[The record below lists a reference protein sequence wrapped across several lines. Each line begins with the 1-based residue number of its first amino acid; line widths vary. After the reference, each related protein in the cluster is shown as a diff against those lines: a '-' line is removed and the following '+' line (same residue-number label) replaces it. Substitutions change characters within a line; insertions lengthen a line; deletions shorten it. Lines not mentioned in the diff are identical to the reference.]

1 MRNVDFVWH
10 YSKPGLGSKIPG
22 TERRKAFVKIYD
34 HISELTGHTPLV
46 RIGRKDLESK
56 CILAAK
62 VEAFNPG
69 GSVKDRI
76 GSYMIDAAE
85 KEGKLKPG
93 GTIVEGTSGNTGL
106 GLALL
111 AGARGYKCI
120 FTIPDKMS
128 QEKINLLKAF
138 GAEVVVCPTAV
149 EPEDPRSYYSV
160 AARLNKQ
167 ISNSFYP
174 NQYFNPNNPLA
185 HYRTTGPEIWEDTDG
200 KITHFVCGMGT
211 GGTISGVGQ
220 YLKENNPHVKVIGC
234 DPVGSLYYEYFKT
247 GKLGTPNTYKVEGV
261 GEDLIPETMNFDF
274 VDDVIQVTDRQSFNA
289 ARRLCRAEGIFTG
302 GSGGTAV
309 FGAIEVARGLPEDA
323 LVVVLLPDTGERYLS
338 KVYNDEWMKEN
349 QFFEPEFQM
358 TAGEI
363 LQRKPDGQR
372 KLITV
377 TPATPFTEAMDL
389 IKRYDVSQIPVL
401 QKEEP
406 IGSVREDLLIDA
418 LLTKTGIENMIVEE
432 VMGPP
437 LPLVD
442 ESAGLDEIF
451 PLLAQTGQSK
461 HSAVLV
467 RRTDGELDIITKYDL
482 IQCFPKT

>member
-1 MRNVDFVWH
+1 M
-10 YSKPGLGSKIPG
+10 
-22 TERRKAFVKIYD
+22 KIYD
-34 HISELTGHTPLV
+34 HISDLTGHTPLV
-46 RIGRKDLESK
+46 RIGHKDPAIR
-56 CILAAK
+56 CTVAAK
-62 VEAFNPG
+62 VESFNPG

-76 GSYMIDAAE
+76 ASTMVDVAE
-85 KEGKLKPG
+85 QEGKLRPG

-138 GAEVVVCPTAV
+138 GAEVVVCPAAV

-160 AARLNKQ
+160 ADRLNKQ
-167 ISNSFYP
+167 IENSFYP
-174 NQYFNPNNPLA
+174 NQYFNPNNPVA

-200 KITHFVCGMGT
+200 RVTHFVCGMGT
-211 GGTISGVGQ
+211 GGTISGAGR
-220 YLKENNPHVKVIGC
+220 YLKEQNPEIRVIGC
-234 DPVGSLYYEYFKT
+234 DPVGSLYHEYFHT
-247 GKLGTPNTYKVEGV
+247 GTLGTPNTYKVEGV
-261 GEDLIPETMNFDF
+261 GEDLIPGTMDF
-274 VDDVIQVTDRQSFNA
+274 SVVDDVVQVTDRESFNA
-289 ARRLCRAEGIFTG
+289 ARRLCKTEGIFTG

-309 FGAIEVARGLPEDA
+309 YGAYHVARDLAEDA

-358 TAGEI
+358 TAAEI
-363 LQRKPDGQR
+363 LQRKSSATG

-377 TPATPFTEAMDL
+377 SPATPFTEAMDL
-389 IKRYDVSQIPVL
+389 IKQYDVSQIPVL
-401 QKEEP
+401 EQGQP
-406 IGSVREDLLIDA
+406 IGSVREDQLIDA

-432 VMGPP
+432 IMGAP
-437 LPLVD
+437 LPLVK
-442 ESAGLDEIF
+442 ETAGLDEIF
-451 PLLAQTGQSK
+451 PLLAQSGDSK

-467 RRTDGELDIITKYDL
+467 RTSDGELDIITKYDL
-482 IQCFPKT
+482 IQCFPRG

>member
-1 MRNVDFVWH
+1 M
-10 YSKPGLGSKIPG
+10 KIH
-22 TERRKAFVKIYD
+22 D

-46 RIGRKDLESK
+46 RVAARDSSIK
-56 CILAAK
+56 CTVAAK
-62 VEAFNPG
+62 VESFNPG

-76 GSYMIDAAE
+76 ASFMIDAAE
-85 KEGKLKPG
+85 KEGKLNPG
-93 GTIVEGTSGNTGL
+93 GTIIEGTSGNTGL

-138 GAEVVVCPTAV
+138 GAEVVVCPAAV

-160 AARLNKQ
+160 ADRLNKQ
-167 ISNSFYP
+167 IENSFYP
-174 NQYFNPNNPLA
+174 NQYFNPNNPAA
-185 HYRTTGPEIWEDTDG
+185 HYHTTGPEIWADTDG
-200 KITHFVCGMGT
+200 QVTHFVCGMGT
-211 GGTISGVGQ
+211 GGTISGAGR
-220 YLKENNPHVKVIGC
+220 YLKEKNPDIKVIGC

-261 GEDLIPETMNFDF
+261 GEDLLPDTMDF
-274 VDDVIQVTDRQSFNA
+274 SIVDDVVQVTDRESFNA
-289 ARRLCRAEGIFTG
+289 ARRLCRTEGIFTG
-302 GSGGTAV
+302 GSGGTAI
-309 FGAIEVARGLPEDA
+309 FGAYQVARDLPEDA

-363 LQRKPDGQR
+363 LRRKSAGPG

-377 TPATPFTEAMDL
+377 SPATPFTEAMDL
-389 IKRYDVSQIPVL
+389 IKQYDVSQIPVL
-401 QKEEP
+401 EQREP
-406 IGSVREDLLIDA
+406 IGSVREDRLIDA
-418 LLTKTGIENMIVEE
+418 LLTKSGIENMIVEE
-432 VMGPP
+432 IMSAP
-437 LPLVD
+437 LPLVE

-451 PLLAQTGQSK
+451 PLLGQNADAK

-467 RRTDGELDIITKYDL
+467 RTSDGGLDIITKYDL
-482 IQCFPKT
+482 IQCFPRSQ

>member
-1 MRNVDFVWH
+1 MRIH
-10 YSKPGLGSKIPG
+10 S
-22 TERRKAFVKIYD
+22 

-46 RIGRKDLESK
+46 RIGAKDASIK
-56 CILAAK
+56 CTLAAK

-93 GTIVEGTSGNTGL
+93 GTIIEGTSGNTGL

-149 EPEDPRSYYSV
+149 DPADARSYYSV
-160 AARLNKQ
+160 AARLNRQ
-167 ISNSFYP
+167 IENSFYP

-185 HYRTTGPEIWEDTDG
+185 HYHTTGPEIWDDTDG
-200 KITHFVCGMGT
+200 KVTHFVCGMGT
-211 GGTISGVGQ
+211 GGTISGVGR
-220 YLKENNPHVKVIGC
+220 YLKEKNPDVRIIGV
-234 DPVGSLYYEYFKT
+234 DPVGSLYYQYFKT
-247 GKLGTPNTYKVEGV
+247 GELGTPHTYKVEGV
-261 GEDLIPETMNFDF
+261 GEDLIPETIDF
-274 VDDVIQVTDRQSFNA
+274 NVIDDVVQVTDRESFNA
-289 ARRLCRAEGIFTG
+289 ARRLCRTEGIFTG

-309 FGAIEVARGLPEDA
+309 FGARRVARDLAEDA

-358 TAGEI
+358 TAAEI
-363 LQRKPDGQR
+363 LQRKAAGSR

-377 TPATPFTEAMDL
+377 SPATAFAEAMDL
-389 IKRYDVSQIPVL
+389 IKHYDVSQIPVL
-401 QKEEP
+401 EKGEP
-406 IGSVREDLLIDA
+406 LGSVREDRLIDA
-418 LLTKTGIENMIVEE
+418 LLTRPDINSMIVEE
-432 VMGPP
+432 VMSAP

-442 ESAGLDEIF
+442 EFAGLDEIF
-451 PLLAQTGQSK
+451 ALLAQEGESK

-467 RRTDGELDIITKYDL
+467 RTSSGELDIITKYDL
-482 IQCFPKT
+482 IQCFPRTQ

>member
-1 MRNVDFVWH
+1 MAR
-10 YSKPGLGSKIPG
+10 
-22 TERRKAFVKIYD
+22 VKIYS

-46 RIGRKDLESK
+46 RIGSK
-56 CILAAK
+56 VPSIKCTVAAK

-76 GSYMIDAAE
+76 GAYMIDAAE
-85 KEGKLKPG
+85 NEGRLKPG
-93 GTIVEGTSGNTGL
+93 GTIIEGTSGNTGL

-149 EPEDPRSYYSV
+149 DPKDPRSYYSV
-160 AARLNKQ
+160 AERLNKQ
-167 ISNSFYP
+167 IDNSFYP

-200 KITHFVCGMGT
+200 RVTHFVCGMGT
-211 GGTISGVGQ
+211 GGTISGVGR
-220 YLKENNPHVKVIGC
+220 YLKEKNPEVRIIGV

-247 GKLGTPNTYKVEGV
+247 GKLGTPHTYKVEGV
-261 GEDLIPETMNFDF
+261 GEDLIPDTIDF
-274 VDDVIQVTDRQSFNA
+274 GVIDDVIEVTDRESFNA
-289 ARRLCRAEGIFTG
+289 ARRLCKSEGIFTG

-309 FGAIEVARGLPEDA
+309 FGAYELARELPEES

-349 QFFEPEFQM
+349 QFFEPEFQI
-358 TAGEI
+358 TAAEI
-363 LQRKPDGQR
+363 LQRKPAGSR
-372 KLITV
+372 GLITV
-377 TPATPFTEAMDL
+377 SPATPFTEAMDL

-401 QKEEP
+401 EKGEP
-406 IGSVREDLLIDA
+406 IGSVREDRLIDA
-418 LLTKTGIENMIVEE
+418 LLTKTGIGNMIVEE
-432 VMGPP
+432 VMSAP

-442 ESAGLDEIF
+442 ETTGMDEIF
-451 PLLAQTGQSK
+451 PLLAQEGESR

-467 RRTDGELDIITKYDL
+467 RRTGGGLDIITKYDL
-482 IQCFPKT
+482 IQCFPRA

>member
-1 MRNVDFVWH
+1 MHQRLYNVQFDVPIVPE
-10 YSKPGLGSKIPG
+10 KV
-22 TERRKAFVKIYD
+22 FVKIHD

-46 RIGRKDLESK
+46 RVAARDSGIK
-56 CILAAK
+56 CTLAAK
-62 VEAFNPG
+62 VESFNPG

-76 GSYMIDAAE
+76 ASFMIDAAE
-85 KEGKLKPG
+85 KEGKLNPG
-93 GTIVEGTSGNTGL
+93 GTIIEGTSGNTGL

-138 GAEVVVCPTAV
+138 GAEVVVCPAAV

-160 AARLNKQ
+160 ADRLNKQ
-167 ISNSFYP
+167 IENSFYP
-174 NQYFNPNNPLA
+174 NQYFNPNNPAA
-185 HYRTTGPEIWEDTDG
+185 HYHTTGPEIWADTDG
-200 KITHFVCGMGT
+200 QVTHFVCGMGT
-211 GGTISGVGQ
+211 GGTISGAGR
-220 YLKENNPHVKVIGC
+220 YLKEKNPDIKVIGC

-261 GEDLIPETMNFDF
+261 GEDLLPDTMDF
-274 VDDVIQVTDRQSFNA
+274 SIVDDVVQVTDRESFNA
-289 ARRLCRAEGIFTG
+289 ARRLCRTEGIFTG
-302 GSGGTAV
+302 GSGGTAI
-309 FGAIEVARGLPEDA
+309 FGAYQAARVLPEDA

-363 LQRKPDGQR
+363 LRRKSAGPG

-377 TPATPFTEAMDL
+377 SPATPFTEAMDL
-389 IKRYDVSQIPVL
+389 IKQYDVSQIPVL
-401 QKEEP
+401 EQRKP
-406 IGSVREDLLIDA
+406 IGSVREDRLIDA
-418 LLTKTGIENMIVEE
+418 LLTKSGIENMIVEE
-432 VMGPP
+432 IMSAP
-437 LPLVD
+437 LPLVE

-451 PLLAQTGQSK
+451 PLLGQNADAK

-467 RRTDGELDIITKYDL
+467 RTSDGGLDIITKYDL
-482 IQCFPKT
+482 IQCFPRSQ